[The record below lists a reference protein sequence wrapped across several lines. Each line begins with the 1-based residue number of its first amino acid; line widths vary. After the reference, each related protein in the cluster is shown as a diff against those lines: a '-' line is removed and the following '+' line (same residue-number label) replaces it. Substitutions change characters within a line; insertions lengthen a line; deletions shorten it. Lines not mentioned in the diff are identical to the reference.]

1 MRYAFEP
8 VAQRKFDEILWPI
21 CRGKKGVGMLVTFNT
36 SSYSADADKPY
47 QDLQSVAEWTPWPL
61 LSYAS
66 EYADSKHPL

>member
-1 MRYAFEP
+1 MKSCGQYVGA
-8 VAQRKFDEILWPI
+8 
-21 CRGKKGVGMLVTFNT
+21 KKAWVCLLLSTHHLM
-36 SSYSADADKPY
+36 YSADADIPY